1 MQNLA
6 ISIKN
11 AFQLAMASALVL
23 WAVPAFAQAPVRQTL
38 DVGIKDP
45 VVLDLAVAAGDV
57 RVTYSRDGELALTVS
72 ARDADGRE
80 ISEEFLE
87 RGMTVEQDGPRIR
100 IRSLPD
106 RFTGAAPRVSYQIDV
121 PFRTEVN
128 ATILGAGN
136 FTVIGISGPAALT
149 TAQGNIEVAQVP
161 RARVEARTGKG
172 KISCARVR
180 EVVAE
185 TGSGNIVLMEDGPS
199 RAVVRSGL
207 GVIEA
212 AGARGSLFAS
222 TDRGD
227 VHVKAV
233 LNDTW
238 QLSSGAGN
246 VRIEMPPKTK
256 FNVDADAVSG
266 SISVER
272 DDMQKPAS
280 EIHELHQ
287 QVNGGGKRVSV
298 HSTAGNIFIL

>member
-1 MQNLA
+1 MNTNSKL
-6 ISIKN
+6 
-11 AFQLAMASALVL
+11 QLATVSAVVL
-23 WAVPAFAQAPVRQTL
+23 FGAPTFAKGPVRQTL
-38 DVGIKDP
+38 EVGLKDP
-45 VVLDLAVAAGDV
+45 VVLDLSVAAGDV
-57 RVTYSRDGELALTVS
+57 RVTYSRDGELSISVS
-72 ARDADGRE
+72 ARDANGKE

-87 RGMTVEQDGPRIR
+87 RGMTVEQDGPRIL

-106 RFTGAAPRVSYQIDV
+106 RFPTAAPRVSYQIDV

-149 TAQGNIEVAQVP
+149 TAEGNIEVAQVP

-172 KISCARVR
+172 KISCTRVR
-180 EVVAE
+180 EVLAE

-199 RAVVRSGL
+199 RAVVKSGL
-207 GVIEA
+207 GAIEA

-222 TDRGD
+222 ADKGD

-233 LNDTW
+233 LYNTW
-238 QLSSGAGN
+238 EITSLAGN

-256 FNVDADAVSG
+256 FNFDADTVSG
-266 SISVER
+266 IISLER
-272 DDMQKPAS
+272 DDMQKPAT

-287 QVNGGGKRVSV
+287 QVNGGGRRVSV
-298 HSTAGNIFIL
+298 HSTAANIFIQ

>member
-1 MQNLA
+1 
-6 ISIKN
+6 
-11 AFQLAMASALVL
+11 
-23 WAVPAFAQAPVRQTL
+23 
-38 DVGIKDP
+38 
-45 VVLDLAVAAGDV
+45 
-57 RVTYSRDGELALTVS
+57 VTYSRDGEVALSISAHDANGKDVS
-72 ARDADGRE
+72 EA
-80 ISEEFLE
+80 FLDH
-87 RGMTVEQDGPRIR
+87 GLTVEQDGPRIR
-100 IRSLPD
+100 IRSLAG
-106 RFTGAAPRVSYQIDV
+106 RFPGAVPKLFYQIDV
-121 PFRTEVN
+121 PFRTEVD

-136 FTVIGISGPAALT
+136 FTVIGISGPAALS
-149 TAQGNIEVAQVP
+149 TAEGNIEVAQVL
-161 RARVEARTGKG
+161 RSRVEAQTGKG
-172 KISCARVR
+172 KISCTRVR

-185 TGSGNIVLMEDGPS
+185 TGSGNIVLTEDGQS

-207 GVIEA
+207 GSIEA

-233 LNDTW
+233 LYDAW

-256 FNVDADAVSG
+256 FNLDADAISG

-272 DDMQKPAS
+272 DDMQKPAR

-287 QVNGGGKRVSV
+287 QVNGGGTRVSA